1 MNAQATIAHPVRK
14 APRVRTRAPL
24 EVRFARW
31 LAAKFVIPTGQ
42 SAGQPFEL
50 HEFQLEFL
58 RNYLARDL
66 DGPTYRTCIL
76 STPRKLGKSTFLGA
90 LLLGHLC
97 PDSPLHIPNATMA
110 VAAPTEKHCGYI
122 AKAMAAIMDA
132 AGRAEDFVTKA
143 NPRPGVI
150 HVGNGTLM
158 LNTGTNI
165 SGHGSDLSLAVVDET
180 GLVPGHKGELV
191 QGFYDALSAQNGQLI
206 LTGTRGDSGE
216 YNEWI
221 DRPDRRTYV
230 CLYGADREDDA
241 GDPAVWEKAN
251 PDGGSIK
258 PRRFL
263 QDAYE
268 KAEASGSLASF
279 KNWQLN
285 VPISATRE
293 LLLDY
298 DTLAKAYRKDAEP
311 VPGEACFVGLDLG
324 GSSSMTAATI
334 AYESG
339 VVKVL
344 GAFPNG
350 EMDLVKRG
358 KRDQVGDFYV
368 RATDAGDLIE
378 TSGAVSDLQQFLTE
392 LLQRIGPHPV
402 HSVSCDRY
410 RDAELRTAMARAQLS
425 IPLEFRGNGPKDGNA
440 DILATRRLFKAG
452 AITMQRSILLEG
464 SLAEAD
470 VKVSTTGAVQ
480 ICKSHLTARI
490 DVAQSLILA
499 CSALLRARDAVKP
512 TYEVEVL

>member
-1 MNAQATIAHPVRK
+1 MNANATISHPVRK
-14 APRVRTRAPL
+14 IPKPRKRPPL
-24 EVRFARW
+24 ERRFSHW
-31 LAAKFVIPTGQ
+31 LASNFVIPTGQ
-42 SAGQPFEL
+42 CSGQPFEL
-50 HEFQLEFL
+50 HDFQMEFL
-58 RNYLARDL
+58 RNYLARDV
-66 DGPTYRTCIL
+66 DGPQYRTCIL

-90 LLLGHLC
+90 LLVGHLC
-97 PDSPLHIPNATMA
+97 PDSPLYIPNATMA
-110 VAAPTEKHCGYI
+110 VAAPTEKQCGYI
-122 AKAMAAIMDA
+122 AKAMTAIMDA
-132 AGRAEDFVTKA
+132 AGRGEELTTKA
-143 NPRPGVI
+143 NPRPGVL
-150 HVGNGTLM
+150 HVGSGTVM
-158 LNTGTNI
+158 LNTGSNL
-165 SGHGSDLSLAVVDET
+165 SGHGSDLSLAICDET
-180 GLVPGHKGELV
+180 GLIPGHKGELV

-221 DRPDRRTYV
+221 DRPDKRTYV
-230 CLYGADREDDA
+230 CLHGAGREDDA
-241 GDPAVWEKAN
+241 SDPAVWEKAN
-251 PDGGSIK
+251 PDGGKIK

-298 DTLAKAYRKDAEP
+298 DTLAKSYRPEAEP
-311 VPGEACFVGLDLG
+311 MPEEPCFVGLDLG

-350 EMDLVKRG
+350 EMDLVTRG

-368 RATDAGDLIE
+368 RAAEAGDLIE

-392 LLQRIGPHPV
+392 LIQRIGPHPV
-402 HSVSCDRY
+402 RSVSCDRY
-410 RDAELRTAMARAQLS
+410 RDAELRTAMARAKLS

-440 DILATRRLFKAG
+440 DVLATRRLFKAG
-452 AITMQRSILLEG
+452 AISMQRSILLEG

-499 CSALLRARDAVKP
+499 CSALLRSRDAVKP